1 MPTGKRMEVIMA
13 NRPVFIAV
21 DEKNKYVKEKN
32 IEFEWFPGFSINQ
45 KQKSINS
52 LHENFLVSSPSSKIL
67 EVSSKSDKNIGIA
80 LSAFYLKV
88 RTKKNKEFSVETAFQ
103 ASKVFEFG
111 GPYLDLYKKTSKE
124 AKKDTRIKNSG
135 KLLYFEF
142 FNRKWDLEP
151 KTLFYDWLYI
161 NALSLNPELSGQV
174 INYDAFTDIEFNP
187 SKSFNCQA
195 RSVALYVSLYKS
207 GLLKKALSS
216 VESYKDIIV
225 GDLKEIVEKEELK
238 EHEAEQLSIFD
249 EIINN

>member
-1 MPTGKRMEVIMA
+1 MA
-13 NRPVFIAV
+13 NRPVFMALGK
-21 DEKNKYVKEKN
+21 KNKYVEEEN
-32 IEFEWFPGFSINQ
+32 IEFEWFPGFSITQ

-67 EVSSKSDKNIGIA
+67 EVSSKSDEIIGIA
-80 LSAFYLKV
+80 LSAFNLKIK
-88 RTKKNKEFSVETAFQ
+88 TKKNIEFSVETAFQ
-103 ASKVFEFG
+103 ASKVFESG

-161 NALSLNPELSGQV
+161 NSLSLNPELSKQV
-174 INYDAFTDIEFNP
+174 TSYDAFTDIEFNP

-195 RSVALYVSLYKS
+195 RSVALYVSLFKS
-207 GLLKKALSS
+207 GLLGKALSS
-216 VESYKDIIV
+216 VEDY
-225 GDLKEIVEKEELK
+225 KEIIIGEKETVKKEELK
-238 EHEAEQLSIFD
+238 EPDAEQLSIFD